1 MSAADPAGH
10 LTRLHYDR
18 FGRLTEYRHD
28 ALGQVTAVAGNPPR
42 HPCRVADRAAGRAGT

>member
-18 FGRLTEYRHD
+18 FGRLT
-28 ALGQVTAVAGNPPR
+28 T
-42 HPCRVADRAAGRAGT
+42 RAA